1 MASTNSA
8 APAFGVLVDT
18 EDTRCIKRLTEQG
31 RHLEKEEYAQSVEL
45 REQFLLQVQRNPRM
59 LHIYRHTFGCLEA
72 GDTETK
78 LLDTENR
85 EWREDVKAKK
95 DAKEQRDRMM
105 TAQDIKMRQDAKAEM
120 LRKKAA
126 GKAKYARTAVVPGM
140 FYEHMSLFDIC
151 RPILEA
157 VPAPAPKPSPPVVP
171 VAIRAEPTPPQS
183 APACPHRGEKR
194 AASAVARPPP
204 DPKRPK
210 HSHFPAVG
218 DWTCAKCGWSN
229 ARILIKCQKH
239 VFGGGRCGVRKNDP
253 AFTHKEREEGPGIKF
268 IKSSAKY
275 IGDWRCKHCSVCRW
289 WHGTNVKNCRK
300 CEKPVDEC
308 KHAEDWGNTLDP
320 PKPHYMDS
328 SRDFW
333 NGNDRE
339 DAASSPHFQNAKYL
353 GVAGKF
359 KEKKNPYHLR

>member
-1 MASTNSA
+1 MASTSSA

-18 EDTRCIKRLTEQG
+18 EDTRRIQRLTKQG
-31 RHLEKEEYAQSVEL
+31 RHLEEEEYAQSVEL
-45 REQFLLQVQRNPRM
+45 REQFRLQVQRNPRM
-59 LHIYRHTFGCLEA
+59 LHIYRHAFGCLEA
-72 GDTETK
+72 GDMETK

-85 EWREDVKAKK
+85 EWREDVKAKR
-95 DAKEQRDRMM
+95 DAKDQRDRAM

-126 GKAKYARTAVVPGM
+126 EKAKYARTAVVPG
-140 FYEHMSLFDIC
+140 I
-151 RPILEA
+151 
-157 VPAPAPKPSPPVVP
+157 APVCPP
-171 VAIRAEPTPPQS
+171 THS
-183 APACPHRGEKR
+183 HRGEKR
-194 AASAVARPPP
+194 AASAAAARPPSGS
-204 DPKRPK
+204 KRPK
-210 HSHFPAVG
+210 HSHVPAVG

-239 VFGGGRCGVRKNDP
+239 LFGGGRCGVRKNDP
-253 AFTHKEREEGPGIKF
+253 AFTHEEQEEGPGIKF
-268 IKSSAKY
+268 FQSSAKY
-275 IGDWRCKHCSVCRW
+275 IGDWRCSVCRW

-308 KHAEDWGNTLDP
+308 KDAEDWSNTLDP
-320 PKPHYMDS
+320 PNPHYMDS

-339 DAASSPHFQNAKYL
+339 DAASLPHFQDAKYL